1 MITFWVLSPLM
12 VLAALGLLF
21 ARKAVHAALCLAVV
35 MISLAM
41 LYAAQDATFLFA
53 VQIIVYTGAIM
64 MLFLFVLM
72 LVGVESRE
80 SVVEVI
86 KGQRLA
92 AAVLGLVFAATVVLA
107 IGQAVSSAVV
117 GLELANEHGNI
128 HGLAEILFSDFVVA
142 FQFTA
147 ALMIVA
153 VLGAMVL
160 AHREILVQPK
170 TQRERADERIRL
182 YGTEGRHPGMPP
194 TPGVYARHN
203 AVDMPAL
210 LPDGTPVEE
219 SVSLVIRERQQD
231 LETRGR
237 HDVEET
243 LSQIEDDDLGGAT
256 PKKLASGE
264 NSGKGE
270 DA

>member
-1 MITFWVLSPLM
+1 MITFWILAPLM
-12 VLAALGLLF
+12 VVAALGLIF

-35 MISLAM
+35 MISLAV

-92 AAVLGLVFAATVVLA
+92 SAIVGLAFALLLTLG
-107 IGQAVSSAVV
+107 IGQAVSTSVV
-117 GLELANEHGNI
+117 GLDVANQYGNVYGIAEL
-128 HGLAEILFSDFVVA
+128 LFSDYVVA

-160 AHREILVQPK
+160 AHKEILIVPK
-170 TQRERADERIRL
+170 TQKVRSEERIRDFAEQ
-182 YGTEGRHPGMPP
+182 GKHPGVGA

-210 LPDGTPVEE
+210 LPDGTPLED
-219 SVSLVIRERQQD
+219 SVSAVIRNRQQS
-231 LETRGR
+231 LPTRGR
-237 HDVEET
+237 HDVADT
-243 LSQIEDDDLGGAT
+243 LSQIEDPDLDSTSAPQIGVDQG
-256 PKKLASGE
+256 SDE
-264 NSGKGE
+264 QE

>member
-80 SVVEVI
+80 S
-86 KGQRLA
+86 
-92 AAVLGLVFAATVVLA
+92 
-107 IGQAVSSAVV
+107 
-117 GLELANEHGNI
+117 
-128 HGLAEILFSDFVVA
+128 ILFSDFVVA
-142 FQFTA
+142 FQFTV

-170 TQRERADERIRL
+170 TQRERADERMLL
-182 YGTEGRHPGMPP
+182 YGSEGRHPGMPP

-219 SVSLVIRERQQD
+219 SVSLVIRARQQD

>member
-1 MITFWVLSPLM
+1 MIAFWALAPFM

-35 MISLAM
+35 MISLAI

-72 LVGVESRE
+72 LVGVEMRE
-80 SVVEVI
+80 SIVEVI
-86 KGQRLA
+86 KGQRA
-92 AAVLGLVFAATVVLA
+92 AAAIVGVAFAAIVTLA
-107 IGQAVSSAVV
+107 IGQTISTTVV
-117 GLELANEHGNI
+117 GLDVANQHGNV
-128 HGLAEILFSDFVVA
+128 HGLAALLFSDYVVA

-160 AHREILVQPK
+160 AHKENLQERP
-170 TQRERADERIRL
+170 TQIELQRQRMRDYAET
-182 YGTEGRHPGMPP
+182 GKHPGNAP
-194 TPGVYARHN
+194 TPGVYALHN

-210 LPDGTPVEE
+210 LPDGTPAEG
-219 SVSLVIRERQQD
+219 SVSEVLLAREQGLAPRGTGD
-231 LETRGR
+231 VDRVLE
-237 HDVEET
+237 D
-243 LSQIEDDDLGGAT
+243 IEHEDLGN
-256 PKKLASGE
+256 LESG
-264 NSGKGE
+264 
-270 DA
+270 DAPDADAANPQEEA

>member
-1 MITFWVLSPLM
+1 MITFWVLAPLM
-12 VLAALGLLF
+12 VLAALGLIF

-35 MISLAM
+35 MISLAV

-92 AAVLGLVFAATVVLA
+92 SAVVGLAFAGTVTIA
-107 IGQAVSSAVV
+107 IGQAVSSTVV
-117 GLELANEHGNI
+117 GLDQANEFGNVHGI
-128 HGLAEILFSDFVVA
+128 AELLFSDYVVA

-147 ALMIVA
+147 ALMIIA

-160 AHREILVQPK
+160 AHREILVAPK
-170 TQRERADERIRL
+170 TQKTRSEERIRA
-182 YGTEGRHPGMPP
+182 YAEHGAHPGASA

-210 LPDGTPVEE
+210 LPDGTPLEE
-219 SVSLVIRERQQD
+219 SVSEIIRARQQS
-231 LETRGR
+231 LPTRGR
-237 HDVEET
+237 HDVENT
-243 LSQIEDDDLGGAT
+243 LGQIHDEDLEGSQAPRLTADDG
-256 PKKLASGE
+256 SGE
-264 NSGKGE
+264 QE
-270 DA
+270 EA